1 MVESA
6 KAVRKHLTPQET
18 NQMKTKSER
27 RIEIIQD
34 AVAQLLAQVYRTG
47 SYGYLQLPGELSEE
61 RQKNPD
67 NQAQSL
73 LCDAIS
79 KEKYCGVCAKGSL
92 FLSTIRKE
100 NDLKLKNLVDSHISV
115 MDRLTQDELFNR
127 ENLNLVEAYYE
138 NWRLYPYERLDGWS
152 VRCYVFVCPCVG
164 FGFSKEQAQEFA
176 SKHNV
181 KIAEFAKQYPA
192 GAGDERTH
200 RLIAILNNMLE
211 NEGVFEP
218 LK

>member
-1 MVESA
+1 
-6 KAVRKHLTPQET
+6 
-18 NQMKTKSER
+18 MKTKSER
-27 RIEIIQD
+27 RIEIVQD

-47 SYGYLQLPGELSEE
+47 SYGYLQLPEAVSKHRME
-61 RQKNPD
+61 QPD
-67 NQAQSL
+67 EQAQPL

-100 NDLKLKNLVDSHISV
+100 NDLKLRNLADSHGLV

-138 NWRLYPYERLDGWS
+138 NWRLYTYERADGWS
-152 VRCYVFVCPCVG
+152 VGSCCGLCAYSYVG

-176 SKHNV
+176 SKHNA
-181 KIAEFAKQYPA
+181 KIAEYATKYPA
-192 GAGDERTH
+192 KGGDERTE

>member
-1 MVESA
+1 
-6 KAVRKHLTPQET
+6 
-18 NQMKTKSER
+18 MKTKSER
-27 RIEIIQD
+27 RIEIIND

-47 SYGYLQLPGELSEE
+47 SYGYLKLPDAIREE
-61 RQKNPD
+61 QEEHPSD
-67 NQAQSL
+67 QAQPL
-73 LCDAIS
+73 LCDKIS
-79 KEKYCGVCAKGSL
+79 KDDYCGVCAKGSL

-100 NDLKLKNLVDSHISV
+100 NDLKLENLEDNHRMV

-138 NWRLYPYERLDGWS
+138 GWKLYKYQRDNGWS
-152 VRCYVFVCPCVG
+152 VLYSFGPFAYAHVG
-164 FGFSKEQAQEFA
+164 FGFSMEEAQAFA
-176 SKHNV
+176 DKHNA
-181 KIAEFAKQYPA
+181 KIAEYTAKYPA
-192 GAGDERTH
+192 GEKDERTE